1 LRLEF
6 LRVPISL
13 SHHDSEDVLVR
24 YGITVAATI
33 AVLAFTYFLHGFV
46 GTPLPYILLFALVA
60 FSSWSCGVGP
70 SAVALALALVGL
82 RYWFITP
89 LRSLR
94 VPDSTQS
101 ICLLAFL
108 LASAGVIAMGEARR
122 RQNEK
127 LRRAQAKL
135 EDRVR
140 ERTADL
146 DAANSSLRDLSAR
159 LLKSQDEE
167 RRRLARELHDSI
179 GQLLAALGMNL
190 TNVRGDIERLKKME
204 SSLLDSEAIVQEMSK
219 EVRTISHLL
228 HPPLLDEAG
237 LDSAIRWYAE
247 GFAQRS
253 QINVNLDSPKEL
265 GRFPRDIETAVFR
278 VVQECLTNIHRHS
291 GSPSATIRLRRR
303 DGEVFVEIADQ
314 GKGMPQEKQETIAR
328 NGTPGVGIR
337 GMRERIRQ
345 LGGTLEVSS
354 NGSGTIITA
363 QLPVSEA
370 SSMQDDSEV
379 PDTSSTAAA

>member
-1 LRLEF
+1 M
-6 LRVPISL
+6 RVPSPL
-13 SHHDSEDVLVR
+13 SHHRSENALVR
-24 YGITVAATI
+24 YAVAVLATI
-33 AVLAFTYFLHGFV
+33 AVLEFAHFLRGFV
-46 GTPLPYILLFALVA
+46 GTPLPYILLFPVVA
-60 FSSWSCGVGP
+60 FSAWYCGIGP
-70 SAVALALALVGL
+70 STIASVLGLAGL
-82 RYWFITP
+82 RYWFVTP
-89 LRSLR
+89 LHSFR

-108 LASAGVIAMGEARR
+108 FASASVIAIGEVRR

-127 LRRAQAKL
+127 LRRGQAKL

-140 ERTADL
+140 ERTEEL

-159 LLKSQDEE
+159 LLQSQDEE
-167 RRRLARELHDSI
+167 RRRLARELHDSV
-179 GQLLAALGMNL
+179 GQLLGALGMNL
-190 TNVRGDIERLKKME
+190 ASVRGDIERLKKTE
-204 SSLLDSEAIVQEMSK
+204 SSLVDSEAIVQEMSK

-237 LDSAIRWYAE
+237 LDSAIRWYVE

-253 QINVNLDSPKEL
+253 QIHVNLDLPNEL
-265 GRFPRDIETAVFR
+265 KRFPRDIETAVFR

-291 GSPSATIRLRRR
+291 GSPTATIRLRRR
-303 DGEVFVEIADQ
+303 DGEVSVEIADQ
-314 GKGMPQEKQETIAR
+314 GRGMPQEKRETIVR

-354 NGSGTIITA
+354 NGSGTMISA
-363 QLPVSEA
+363 QLPVPEA
-370 SSMQDDSEV
+370 SGVQDNSEV